1 MSFWNFLGLS
11 GEEEVQKPPAP
22 VQQQQQPAAT
32 TQQRPQ
38 SKSPGMVRTT
48 VSPSVATGG
57 YAAPAVPL
65 PRRPPQVAHHQGDG
79 RSAAARSS
87 SISSSVTSMTS
98 KTPSLGGRAAGGPS
112 RFSFVNKPPV
122 AASSKSGPSAFGF
135 INRPNQKVG
144 EKPPPPPPPPPART
158 PSPSAGAASPASS
171 IGGPGVMGCGKDDD
185 SANNKGTG
193 RPLQSP
199 RSTGSINAELPSVVV
214 GYWATRK
221 LYRDEKTQLSVRRK
235 SSLAEYKTAVL
246 SILKSASRENDV
258 INQLKDVLDRQNQLV
273 EEEQFDEASEMEN
286 EVTSAREAF
295 IDLWR
300 GMADRAGQ
308 MRSVGTTLRDLDDK
322 SMQVTA
328 GRITV
333 VQEQL
338 AALHSGEGEPAAS
351 SIRDEDGRLQQ
362 QRAVLEADLKS
373 LEEMRAANEA
383 EEAEIRAARSSVED
397 AIEEVTGPVDEE
409 RRQVMEERDQMDDKI
424 KRLQEELAEAQAK
437 RDECDE
443 KMSRLDGEI
452 SAARGKFRDQ
462 LSNVEAAEEKFSR
475 KAKAMELKEEIID
488 QQRKTIQKREDDIK
502 QRREEKLENRRKLEE
517 ELGALDSTRKASGQ
531 WLASSDK
538 LGPSAEAGVDAIVEG
553 AEFRAK
559 LRRQVADVADKLSS
573 LDLEIGRVRSQ
584 LNLLQQ
590 RRPQIEEEKQ
600 QAVRSRMFAEAKKL
614 SAEAKSVDESI
625 TSTETSLRD
634 LRDQSAALRQ
644 QLDEAQSK
652 EDGLLDGSTDAPG
665 CGDILEKLAL
675 SVKARLKVVRRFA
688 EEKEHGLKPEI
699 EMLEALD
706 AHIAKHLTP
715 ETEEK
720 LKSQL
725 ADLVDSWS
733 PQEEEE
739 EASKHDDEAKS
750 PDSSEGEPLTS
761 GDDVGATGSDSYAP
775 RSSSNDD
782 TVKTVSPPEDREEED
797 SKNVSQHATEEVTS
811 TRVDVLESELAQPSH
826 AVGGVDT
833 LRSSGG
839 NAEGAPSEGESDTVD
854 AGEVETEKTG
864 ETIEERQPASKC
876 PSPPPTA
883 PEETGQSNA

>member
-1 MSFWNFLGLS
+1 S
-11 GEEEVQKPPAP
+11 
-22 VQQQQQPAAT
+22 
-32 TQQRPQ
+32 
-38 SKSPGMVRTT
+38 
-48 VSPSVATGG
+48 
-57 YAAPAVPL
+57 
-65 PRRPPQVAHHQGDG
+65 
-79 RSAAARSS
+79 
-87 SISSSVTSMTS
+87 
-98 KTPSLGGRAAGGPS
+98 
-112 RFSFVNKPPV
+112 
-122 AASSKSGPSAFGF
+122 
-135 INRPNQKVG
+135 
-144 EKPPPPPPPPPART
+144 
-158 PSPSAGAASPASS
+158 
-171 IGGPGVMGCGKDDD
+171 
-185 SANNKGTG
+185 
-193 RPLQSP
+193 
-199 RSTGSINAELPSVVV
+199 
-214 GYWATRK
+214 RK

-235 SSLAEYKTAVL
+235 SSLVEYKTAVL

-258 INQLKDVLDRQNQLV
+258 VKQLRDVLDRQNRLV
-273 EEEQFDEASEMEN
+273 EEEQYDEASEMEN

-308 MRSVGTTLRDLDDK
+308 MRSVGATLRDLDDK
-322 SMQVTA
+322 SMQATA

-338 AALHSGEGEPAAS
+338 AALRSDGEEHAAS
-351 SIRDEDGRLQQ
+351 SVDDDGRLQQ
-362 QRAVLEADLKS
+362 QRAVLEADVKS
-373 LEEMRAANEA
+373 LEEMRAANRA

-409 RRQVMEERDQMDDKI
+409 RRQVVEERDQVDDKI

-488 QQRKTIQKREDDIK
+488 QQRKAIQKREDEIK
-502 QRREEKLENRRKLEE
+502 QRREEKLASRRKLEE
-517 ELGALDSTRKASGQ
+517 ELGALDSACKATGQ

-538 LGPSAEAGVDAIVEG
+538 LGPSAEAGVDSIVEG
-553 AEFRAK
+553 AEFRTK

-665 CGDILEKLAL
+665 CEDILEKLAL

-688 EEKEHGLKPEI
+688 EEKEDGLKPEI

-706 AHIAKHLTP
+706 ADIAKHLTP
-715 ETEEK
+715 ETGEK

-733 PQEEEE
+733 PEEKEG
-739 EASKHDDEAKS
+739 ASKHDDEAK
-750 PDSSEGEPLTS
+750 
-761 GDDVGATGSDSYAP
+761 
-775 RSSSNDD
+775 
-782 TVKTVSPPEDREEED
+782 
-797 SKNVSQHATEEVTS
+797 
-811 TRVDVLESELAQPSH
+811 
-826 AVGGVDT
+826 
-833 LRSSGG
+833 
-839 NAEGAPSEGESDTVD
+839 
-854 AGEVETEKTG
+854 
-864 ETIEERQPASKC
+864 
-876 PSPPPTA
+876 
-883 PEETGQSNA
+883 